1 MQRQQLHLCTIARK
15 LAAHFKEFVCRHLH
29 SLRTIC
35 KRSAVT
41 AAINVESASSLLR
54 FGEVQSQAS
63 SAAILQQIMHG
74 QQIFCIADI
83 ASCQQRAIRLQ
94 LQTAARPAL
103 INKFHLSVHKGI
115 DSIQLLA
122 IIAFASFFI
131 IIKSKNQL
139 RHLVIIDVQQR
150 IAKMLYG
157 LIGIKMIAQLVNAR
171 CALLRQAFC
180 IAISQKIVDAIY
192 NICIFQLI
200 GRHLD
205 DSCSSGCRLRLRHL
219 CLRRGRLL
227 LCTAAKQRG
236 GQQCQQHAFN
246 QLTPHHAISFPLK
259 TD

>member
-1 MQRQQLHLCTIARK
+1 MHAHDVQIGHCQSLELGASLLIFMQRQQLHLCAIAGK

-41 AAINVESASSLLR
+41 AAINLESASSLLR

-83 ASCQQRAIRLQ
+83 ASHQQRAIRLQ

-122 IIAFASFFI
+122 IIALASSLI
-131 IIKSKNQL
+131 IIESKNQL
-139 RHLVIIDVQQR
+139 RHLVIVDVQQR

-157 LIGIKMIAQLVNAR
+157 LVSIKMIAQLIDTR
-171 CALLRQAFC
+171 CALLRQ
-180 IAISQKIVDAIY
+180 S
-192 NICIFQLI
+192 L
-200 GRHLD
+200 
-205 DSCSSGCRLRLRHL
+205 
-219 CLRRGRLL
+219 
-227 LCTAAKQRG
+227 
-236 GQQCQQHAFN
+236 
-246 QLTPHHAISFPLK
+246 
-259 TD
+259 